1 MPLMDVCKLVCQIF
15 SSIPVKE
22 TAAHPL
28 SPAKLSAIH
37 QVIKSPLFRHSSCRA
52 LLLPVFCKHIRHHLA
67 HREELKLCTDVLSE
81 ILIYLHDIRHVKEE
95 KAHADIEVVC
105 TTTLEML
112 VQSVLVLER
121 TSSIVGNLVTCLIS
135 LLEQMDH
142 CHYNRLWDEFHE
154 RKPLRDLLLRVFLLF
169 RCGGSLFF
177 ATIRTIDNY
186 LNYVF
191 LQRSNQA

>member
-1 MPLMDVCKLVCQIF
+1 M
-15 SSIPVKE
+15 
-22 TAAHPL
+22 
-28 SPAKLSAIH
+28 
-37 QVIKSPLFRHSSCRA
+37 
-52 LLLPVFCKHIRHHLA
+52 
-67 HREELKLCTDVLSE
+67 
-81 ILIYLHDIRHVKEE
+81 KEE

-142 CHYNRLWDEFHE
+142 CHYNRLWDEFSE

-169 RCGGSLFF
+169 R
-177 ATIRTIDNY
+177 
-186 LNYVF
+186 
-191 LQRSNQA
+191 